1 MTFEFEVGSD
11 FHFADAFGAQFGMPV
26 TNDQVYLPQ
35 ALGNGYIQEIA
46 LRNGFGL
53 CIHQYSLK
61 QALVLKRKAG
71 ESAEQLTVKFDGRRL
86 PLNSNVVTSESLFT
100 NTSGCEVEFGTANFF
115 SELTVPPGQP
125 ILFIVMGTT
134 REALL
139 NALNL
144 GPEQVPMARMLRTNQ
159 SFMLHERLSP
169 EMERA
174 LKQLSQIT
182 PTAPLAHLLYETKTQ
197 ELIYLLFLK
206 LLARQAGEAVRV
218 NPADVATLYSVRAAI
233 LNDLSIVPE
242 LPRLAADACMSQ
254 SKLKQLFS
262 QIFGQSIYN
271 YYQAERMEKAAFLLQ
286 YFSVSETG
294 YKVGFTNLSHFTQ
307 LFEKH
312 HHIKPKKY
320 KDSLHVS
327 GKLVEKLYS

>member
-1 MTFEFEVGSD
+1 MGMTFEFEVGSG
-11 FHFADAFGAQFGMPV
+11 FHFADAFGAQFEMPV
-26 TNDQVYLPQ
+26 ANDKVYLPK
-35 ALGNGYIQEIA
+35 ALGNGYIQEIE

-61 QALVLKRKAG
+61 QSFVLKRKAG
-71 ESAEQLTVKFDGRRL
+71 KSSEQLTVKFDGRRL
-86 PLNSNVVTSESLFT
+86 PLKSNGVPGESLFT

-115 SELTVPPGQP
+115 SELTVPPDQQ
-125 ILFIVMGTT
+125 ILFIVIGTT
-134 REALL
+134 REALM
-139 NALNL
+139 NSLNL
-144 GPEQVPMARMLRTNQ
+144 GTEAISMARMLRNNK
-159 SFMLHERLSP
+159 SFMLQERLSP

-182 PTAPLAHLLYETKTQ
+182 PTAPLAHLVYETKTQ

-206 LLARQAGEAVRV
+206 LLARQAGEAVMV
-218 NPADVATLYSVRAAI
+218 NPTDVATLYSVRAAI

-242 LPRLAADACMSQ
+242 LPKLAADACMSQ
-254 SKLKQLFS
+254 SKLKQLFN

-271 YYQAERMEKAAFLLQ
+271 YYQAERMDKAASLLH

-320 KDSLHVS
+320 KDSMKIS
-327 GKLVEKLYS
+327 SKLVQEW

>member
-1 MTFEFEVGSD
+1 M
-11 FHFADAFGAQFGMPV
+11 
-26 TNDQVYLPQ
+26 
-35 ALGNGYIQEIA
+35 
-46 LRNGFGL
+46 
-53 CIHQYSLK
+53 
-61 QALVLKRKAG
+61 
-71 ESAEQLTVKFDGRRL
+71 KFDGRRL
-86 PLNSNVVTSESLFT
+86 PLQSKLVAGESLFT
-100 NTSGCEVEFGTANFF
+100 NTGGCEVEFGTANIF

-125 ILFIVMGTT
+125 ILFIVMETT

-144 GPEQVPMARMLRTNQ
+144 GSEAVWMERMVRTNQ
-159 SFMLHERLSP
+159 SFVLHERLSP
-169 EMERA
+169 DMERT

-182 PTAPLAHLLYETKTQ
+182 PTATLAQLRYETKTQ
-197 ELIYLLFLK
+197 ELIYLLFLE

-218 NPADVATLYSVRAAI
+218 NPADVATIYAVRAAI
-233 LNDLSIVPE
+233 LNDLSLIPE
-242 LPRLAADACMSQ
+242 LPKLAADACMSQ

-294 YKVGFTNLSHFTQ
+294 YKVGFTNLSHFSQ

-312 HHIKPKKY
+312 HHIKPEE
-320 KDSLHVS
+320 V
-327 GKLVEKLYS
+327 